1 MQSTNFKNGIDALAA
16 LPQKNNLTLRIL
28 SALFIAAFSVFFLS
42 LGFPY
47 AEVFVVFVAIGI
59 VVEWSFMCY
68 HSPFPKWKKI
78 FIHGA
83 GVLYI
88 LGAIHGIFKLFALE
102 KGYGLFIAV
111 VVIICMSD
119 SGAYFT
125 GRRLQGPKL
134 APHISPNKTWS
145 GAIGGF
151 LSAIMTGLLANHF
164 FHFKELTLGLII
176 LIAVVAQGGD
186 LLESWVKRRFKVKDS
201 SQLIPGHGGL
211 LDRLDSLLAVGVL
224 MAIWTFLS

>member
-1 MQSTNFKNGIDALAA
+1 MQSMNFKNGIDDLAA

-28 SALFIAAFSVFFLS
+28 SALFIAALSVFFLS

-47 AEVFVVFVAIGI
+47 AEAFVVFVTTGI
-59 VVEWSFMCY
+59 IVEWSFMCY
-68 HSPFPKWKKI
+68 QASFPRGKKTLI
-78 FIHGA
+78 FSV

-88 LGAIHGIFKLFALE
+88 LTAVYGIFKTFALE

-134 APHISPNKTWS
+134 APSISPNKTWS

-151 LSAIMTGLLANHF
+151 LSAVAAGLVISHF
-164 FHFKELTLGLII
+164 FHFKGLTLGLIAM
-176 LIAVVAQGGD
+176 IALVAQGGD
-186 LLESWVKRRFKVKDS
+186 LFESWVKRRFKVKDS

-211 LDRLDSLLAVGVL
+211 LDRLDSLLAVAIL
-224 MAIWTFLS
+224 MAVWRFFP